1 MANSKYIKVTPK
13 GETKP
18 VIVLATLKPFYI
30 SQGAKIEIP
39 TDEEVY
45 QLEPALRPARLVA
58 SAPAPAQ
65 TAQAAAEAYKALQ
78 AVAELKKENLQLK
91 ELNGELEK
99 TIDGLQGDVK
109 EKDEL
114 IAELREK
121 LAASEAALTET
132 ENALESAR
140 KELAAKERKPKA
152 AE

>member
-18 VIVLATLKPFYI
+18 RIVLASLKQFFI
-30 SQGAKIEIP
+30 SQRAKVEP
-39 TDEEVY
+39 VTDEEVY
-45 QLEPALRPARLVA
+45 QLEPALRPARPA
-58 SAPAPAQ
+58 APAPGPAQ
-65 TAQAAAEAYKALQ
+65 TAQAAAEAAKALQ
-78 AVAELKKENLQLK
+78 AIAELKKENLHFK
-91 ELNGELEK
+91 EQNGELEK

-132 ENALESAR
+132 ENALEAAR

-152 AE
+152 SE